1 MYFSQDRVRKTTDGE
16 CQATRTAGNL
26 RNQQRPNAHAGMVIN
41 GDHLLDSRNSLQL
54 ALRFKNFCIE
64 PCWDQY

>member
-41 GDHLLDSRNSLQL
+41 GDHLLDSQNSLQ
-54 ALRFKNFCIE
+54 
-64 PCWDQY
+64 

>member
-1 MYFSQDRVRKTTDGE
+1 MYFSQDRVRKTTGRE

-41 GDHLLDSRNSLQL
+41 GDHLLDSQNSLQ
-54 ALRFKNFCIE
+54 
-64 PCWDQY
+64 

>member
-1 MYFSQDRVRKTTDGE
+1 MYFSQDRVRKTTGRE

-54 ALRFKNFCIE
+54 ALRFENFCID